1 MNHWQTNMYNRFFGF
16 KERPFKLVPNPEY
29 LYLSRIH
36 EEVLAHL
43 NYAAGYGE
51 GFVEIT
57 GEVGTGKTTLCRMF
71 LESLDENT
79 AAAYIFNPKLDAL
92 QLLKAINDEFG
103 IPSDTDSVKTL
114 IDRLNT
120 FLLEKKAQGRRVILL
135 VDEAQN
141 LSVDVMEQLRLL
153 SNLETTT
160 SKLLQI
166 ILVGQPELGEL
177 LETEALRQLN
187 QRITLSCH
195 LVPLSRTETREYI
208 RHRIHIASQKPGLE
222 FSDAAYRSI
231 YRFTGGVPRLINI
244 ACDRALLT
252 AFTQGKHRIT
262 NRIVKQALRELD
274 GKRPRSASP
283 SPNREKLII
292 GLLAVLVILVGGLVV
307 AQTVLNPARKTAAA
321 PVVHHKIE
329 PPPPPPPAAA
339 VSPERIDQPPAES
352 EVPIA
357 SVPPAAEPPPP
368 AAELQAAAVVVP
380 DEPVL
385 EEPEPLLRDHSLA
398 QLVADADAG
407 ESRVGALQAVLQAW
421 QAQPL
426 ADPVA
431 VPDSATFFRI
441 SARYSDLEALRVRG
455 NINLIRKLNLPAIL
469 EFPHPDGNG
478 MRYLAVVGLTEND
491 IHLSDGGAVYAIPLA
506 AMADVWNG
514 VAHILWKNYFNYTG
528 VIPITSPDE
537 VIISLKA
544 HLQSIGFAVG
554 PLNAEYD
561 VVTRAAVEAIQA
573 RNGLEVDGMV
583 GPQTKIVLY
592 NADKSLDVPRLVA
605 DVSGG

>member
-1 MNHWQTNMYNRFFGF
+1 MYNRFFGF
-16 KERPFKLVPNPEY
+16 KERPFKLVPNPEF

-79 AAAYIFNPKLDAL
+79 EAAYIFNPKLDAL

-103 IPSDTDSVKTL
+103 IASDTDSVKTL
-114 IDRLNT
+114 IDRLNS

-141 LSVDVMEQLRLL
+141 LSADVLEQLRLL

-177 LETEALRQLN
+177 LETDALRQLS

-195 LVPLSRTETREYI
+195 LVPLSRSETQEYI

-222 FSDAAYRSI
+222 FTAAAYRTI
-231 YRFTGGVPRLINI
+231 YRHTGGVPRLINI

-252 AFTQGKHRIT
+252 AFTLGKHRIT

-274 GKRPRSASP
+274 GKRPRSAGP
-283 SPNREKLII
+283 GFHREKLII
-292 GLLAVLVILVGGLVV
+292 GLLTVLVILVAGLVV
-307 AQTVLNPARKTAAA
+307 AQTLLSPARQMAAA
-321 PVVHHKIE
+321 PVVSHKIE
-329 PPPPPPPAAA
+329 PPPPSPSPPAASA
-339 VSPERIDQPPAES
+339 EPEAISQPSAAES
-352 EVPIA
+352 EPPIEA
-357 SVPPAAEPPPP
+357 APPAAEPPPP
-368 AAELQAAAVVVP
+368 AVVEPEEPAAA
-380 DEPVL
+380 
-385 EEPEPLLRDHSLA
+385 EPESPLRDHSLA
-398 QLVADADAG
+398 QLVAGADAG

-421 QAQPL
+421 QVQPL

-431 VPDSATFFRI
+431 VPDSDTFFRI
-441 SARYSDLEALRVRG
+441 SARHSDLEALRVRG
-455 NINLIRKLNLPAIL
+455 NLNLIRKLNLPAIV
-469 EFPHPDGNG
+469 EFPHPDGTG
-478 MRYLAVVGLTEND
+478 MRYLAVVGLTEEE
-491 IHLSDGGAVYAIPLA
+491 IHLSDGRDVYAVPLA
-506 AMADVWNG
+506 AMAGVWNG

-528 VIPITSPDE
+528 VIPITSPGE

-544 HLQSIGFAVG
+544 HLKSIGFTVG
-554 PLNAEYD
+554 PMNAEYD
-561 VVTRAAVEAIQA
+561 VVTRAAVETIQA
-573 RNGLEVDGMV
+573 RNGLTVDGMV
-583 GPQTKIVLY
+583 GPQTKIALY

-605 DVSGG
+605 DAPGG